1 MGKAKTFGQLRRF
14 PVRQRRF
21 QSKSGPSPKVP
32 RASIERRERKKIK
45 AKDVGDI
52 ETVVRVRVM
61 GREQQHNK
69 QSGLLSV
76 KIQREGRTKNAR
88 GDRVSSAAS
97 NRSDEPAQW
106 PNWGGSAHKTRLH
119 IRITWLTEYT
129 EHCPLALTEIGIN
142 SEA

>member
-32 RASIERRERKKIK
+32 RASIERRERKEIK
-45 AKDVGDI
+45 AKDVGEI

-88 GDRVSSAAS
+88 RGDRVSSAAS
-97 NRSDEPAQW
+97 NRSDEAELGRQCSQDKVTHKDHVVDRIHGTLPF
-106 PNWGGSAHKTRLH
+106 GSNRDRDQL
-119 IRITWLTEYT
+119 
-129 EHCPLALTEIGIN
+129 
-142 SEA
+142 